1 MKFYKLAY
9 KYLSKIMLFEE
20 IELIIRWIQIVLL
33 IRLIVIDST
42 SSFKSIFWMSG
53 VCKWICVRKFFS
65 LVLSD
70 VNSNSFLLKSI
81 LIFNSS
87 NCCLRLFKLKP
98 FSLFLS
104 LVYLINSS
112 SRILSSERNVNS
124 LVKAFKT
131 ALSNFPLL
139 KLLNLQEV
147 YRE

>member
-20 IELIIRWIQIVLL
+20 
-33 IRLIVIDST
+33 S
-42 SSFKSIFWMSG
+42 
-53 VCKWICVRKFFS
+53 
-65 LVLSD
+65 
-70 VNSNSFLLKSI
+70 
-81 LIFNSS
+81 
-87 NCCLRLFKLKP
+87 LRLFKLKP

-104 LVYLINSS
+104 LICLVNSS